1 MKYYIADLH
10 IHSHYSRATSR
21 DMNIDGI
28 AHHARLK
35 GIGLVGTGD
44 VLHPLWRKELQEK
57 LSIKA
62 PGIYSY
68 GGVDFILSTE
78 TSHIYSDQGKVR
90 RIHIVLL
97 LPNFESVE
105 KLAARLAPYGDLVA
119 DGRPTLGLSVRQ
131 LVEIVRE
138 VSEDIMIIPAHIWTP
153 WYSLYGANSG
163 YDSVREAFGD
173 YIDEPIAME
182 TGLSSD
188 PPMNWR
194 ISELDRYVLVSNSD
208 AHSPS
213 RLGREANV
221 FSEPLDYFELKRV
234 LYEKDREKFLFTIEF
249 FPEEGKYHY
258 DGHRICGVRYHPR
271 ETIQNGGICPVC
283 GRPLTIGVLHR
294 VELLADRPEGFRPH
308 DAIPFKHLVPLN
320 EVIADAL
327 HVGKTSKKVMAQ
339 YEIMINSLGPEL
351 EILLETPIDRIA
363 RVAGEEIAEAVKS
376 VREGRVHVEPGYDGV
391 YGKVGIIIELPKRA
405 SSAEGD
411 LFSSSSAPPRKESA
425 KPLQKGKK
433 KPRQKPQQLSLFD

>member
-1 MKYYIADLH
+1 MGYYIADLH

-28 AHHARLK
+28 AHYARIK
-35 GIGLVGTGD
+35 GISLVGTGD
-44 VLHPLWRKELQEK
+44 ILHPLWRKELREK
-57 LSIKA
+57 LSVKS
-62 PGIYSY
+62 PGVFTY
-68 GGVDFILSTE
+68 GGVDFILSGE
-78 TSHIYSDQGKVR
+78 TSHIYSDNGRVR
-90 RIHIVLL
+90 RIHLVLL
-97 LPNFESVE
+97 FPDFESVD
-105 KLAARLAPYGDLVA
+105 KLAAKLAPYGDLVA
-119 DGRPTLGLSVRQ
+119 DGRPTFGLNIRKM
-131 LVEIVRE
+131 VEMVRE

-163 YDSVREAFGD
+163 YDSVEEAFGD
-173 YIDEPIAME
+173 YVNEPIAME

-234 LYEKDREKFLFTIEF
+234 LYEKDKSKFLFTIEF

-271 ETIQNGGICPVC
+271 ETIANSNICPVC
-283 GRPLTIGVLHR
+283 GRPLTVGVLHR
-294 VELLADRPEGFRPH
+294 VELLADRPEGYRPP

-320 EVIADAL
+320 EIISDVMK
-327 HVGKTSKKVMAQ
+327 VGKTSKKVMAE
-339 YEIMINSLGPEL
+339 YERMLNALGPEL
-351 EILLETPIDRIA
+351 EILLETPIEKIERISG
-363 RVAGEEIAEAVKS
+363 RLIAAAIENM
-376 VREGRVHVEPGYDGV
+376 REGKVHVEPGYDGV
-391 YGKVGIIIELPKRA
+391 YGKVSIIIDMEKLQP
-405 SSAEGD
+405 SPSEGD
-411 LFSSSSAPPRKESA
+411 LFASARPIADEEKTAP
-425 KPLQKGKK
+425 KK
-433 KPRQKPQQLSLFD
+433 KKATKRKAPKQMELF